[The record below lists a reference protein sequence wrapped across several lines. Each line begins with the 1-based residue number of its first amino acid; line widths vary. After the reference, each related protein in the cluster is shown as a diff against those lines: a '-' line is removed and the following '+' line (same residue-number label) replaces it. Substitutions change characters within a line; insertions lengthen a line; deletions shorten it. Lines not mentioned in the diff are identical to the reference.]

1 MSFDTNNN
9 ITGTRPELPDLF
21 TWTDDGVRLRSA
33 QCKDCGTFFFP
44 EYHEQHRP
52 GCPRENIE
60 KVLLSGRG
68 KLVSYTVMHYMC
80 PPPFRTAN
88 DITPYAIGMVEFP
101 EGISVVGLIMES
113 DISSLKVGYDM
124 ETITYELY
132 RREEGFGI
140 VTWAFR
146 VH

>member
-1 MSFDTNNN
+1 MLIENKDKMEGK
-9 ITGTRPELPDLF
+9 IPELPDLF
-21 TWTDDGVRLRSA
+21 VWTNEGVRLRSA
-33 QCKDCGTFFFP
+33 QCKDCRTYFFP

-60 KVLLSGRG
+60 KVLLRGSG
-68 KLVSYTVMHYMC
+68 KLVSYTVMYYMC
-80 PPPFRTAN
+80 PPPFKTAN

-113 DISSLKVGYDM
+113 DLQSLKVGLEM
-124 ETITYELY
+124 ETITYNLY
-132 RREEGFGI
+132 KDEEGNDI

-146 VH
+146 AH